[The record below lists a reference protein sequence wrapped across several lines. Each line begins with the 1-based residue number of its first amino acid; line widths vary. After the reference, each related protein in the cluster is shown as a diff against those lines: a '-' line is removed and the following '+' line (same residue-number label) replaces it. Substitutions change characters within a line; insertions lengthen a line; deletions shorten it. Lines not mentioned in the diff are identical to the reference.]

1 MAEPTTIIGEFTSVQ
16 GNLQGDEDLQVF
28 GRVEGSIQLDRTLLI
43 EPSGVVKA
51 DVSVRNAV
59 VSGVV
64 IGNVEASESVRL
76 TAEGRMV
83 GDIAAPR
90 VIIVEGAL
98 FKGRVD
104 MGEVEPS
111 MSKTSKVEPAATTKR
126 AAPARGATRPTAR
139 PARTT
144 EPALPSRIR
153 AAKADDVEPDEEDE
167 VVEPEKKPRSKP
179 VRRRPTRIPKA
190 PPKAEAEA
198 EDTEKTAAKP
208 PPPKPRVA
216 PRKRRVSVKKKR

>member
-28 GRVEGSIQLDRTLLI
+28 GRVEGAIQLDRTLLI

-64 IGNVEASESVRL
+64 IGNVEATESVRL

-111 MSKTSKVEPAATTKR
+111 MSKPSKSEPAPVKR
-126 AAPARGATRPTAR
+126 AAPTRGATRPAAR

-153 AAKADDVEPDEEDE
+153 AAKTADVEPDEEEE
-167 VVEPEKKPRSKP
+167 VVESEEKPKTKP
-179 VRRRPTRIPKA
+179 VRRRTTRTAKA
-190 PPKAEAEA
+190 PPKAESSAADRE
-198 EDTEKTAAKP
+198 TASSKP